1 MVVLSQVALPDGH
14 TRAFQSFD
22 ELATLSAFSPFS
34 RVLITCLAALLVS
47 SCATPPGSGRNLV
60 TAVRARAEP
69 FGALNADVSQAT
81 IHKTIC
87 VPGWTATVRPSTSY
101 TNGVKLKLMREQGL
115 AASEAFRYE
124 LDHYVPLALGGHP
137 RDPRNLWLQLWDGEW
152 GARTKDRLEVK
163 MKTLVCAGHL
173 GSMPFRVERDDLISA

>member
-1 MVVLSQVALPDGH
+1 M
-14 TRAFQSFD
+14 
-22 ELATLSAFSPFS
+22 
-34 RVLITCLAALLVS
+34 LLS
-47 SCATPPGSGRNLV
+47 SCATPPGSGQNV
-60 TAVRARAEP
+60 ATEERARAEP
-69 FGALNADVSQAT
+69 VGALNADVSQAT
-81 IHKTIC
+81 IHQTIC

-115 AASEAFRYE
+115 ASSDAFRYE

-137 RDPRNLWLQLWDGEW
+137 RNPRNLWLQLWDGEW

-173 GSMPFRVERDDLISA
+173 TLESAQGAVRANWRAAYRLYVGRPSLADPVDDHVD